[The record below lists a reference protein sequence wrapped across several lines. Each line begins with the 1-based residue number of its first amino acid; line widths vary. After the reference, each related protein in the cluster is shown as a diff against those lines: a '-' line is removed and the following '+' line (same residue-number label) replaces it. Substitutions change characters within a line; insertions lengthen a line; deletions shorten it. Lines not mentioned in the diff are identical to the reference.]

1 MAYGRVLRT
10 CCGVLACGLL
20 WTGCSDQQPQEPPES
35 KGGGASSG
43 AAPTGA
49 QDPSPGPSR
58 LDFRPD
64 PAKAP
69 RTEADARRLA
79 EAAIAG
85 PDLWGPGFVKRAPF
99 LSAPGHWPVLDDD
112 CVWQGGTRPAGV
124 LYSLTSYSER
134 PATGAK
140 GPLRV
145 AATIT
150 VHRDVKG
157 ADWEMADTLEE
168 ALRCP
173 DQRLRDGERITHL
186 MSLGSVYGTGNNLT
200 SEDSIGEIGK
210 YHNAAFDGPPQE
222 YGWFQSRLGQVTV
235 ATVTKGAA
243 GYTPGEIN
251 TSRVEAMVGM
261 MNRLEKQLEGSE

>member
-1 MAYGRVLRT
+1 MAYRRALRT
-10 CCGVLACGLL
+10 SCGVLVCAVL
-20 WTGCSDQQPQEPPES
+20 WTGCSGEGSEEPTET

-43 AAPTGA
+43 AAPSGSEA
-49 QDPSPGPSR
+49 PAPGPSK

-69 RTEADARRLA
+69 KTEADARRLA

-85 PDLWGPGFVKRAPF
+85 PELWGPGFVKRTPF
-99 LSAPGHWPVLDDD
+99 LSAPGHWPVLDDG
-112 CVWQGGTRPAGV
+112 CVWQGGTRPPGV

-134 PATGAK
+134 PGASGK
-140 GPLRV
+140 APLRV

-150 VHRDVKG
+150 VHRDAEG

-173 DQRLRDGERITHL
+173 EQKLREGERITQL
-186 MSLGSVYGTGNNLT
+186 MSLGSVYGTGSNFT

-210 YHNAAFDGPPQE
+210 YHNAAVGGPPQE

-235 ATVTKGAA
+235 ALVTKGAE
-243 GYTPGEIN
+243 GFSPQEIA
-251 TSRVEAMVGM
+251 TSRVEVMVRM
-261 MNRLEKQLEGSE
+261 MGRVEKQLAGSE